1 MSVRTRKFERFFHG
15 SYTPG
20 TSAGVDEWLKKD
32 TSAAGAPTMTTGVD
46 GLKST
51 LAATDEAEVLTFYF
65 GDIKSFDIDDLISAE
80 FILKANTTLAANET
94 LVIGMAGSQ
103 ADDPDA
109 IAQNAWFKI
118 VGAASANT
126 TLLCE
131 SDDGTTDVDDKATGL
146 SLGIVTHKSL
156 MIDFSE
162 GISSRSPP
170 ATSKGKQLHFR
181 ATDANGVLRRVCD
194 HVAFDMSGYTGGLQP
209 FLQLQKASGTGVP
222 AVSLLGVI
230 IEYRLPV

>member
-1 MSVRTRKFERFFHG
+1 MSVRTNTYKRFFHG

-20 TSAGVDEWLKKD
+20 TSAGADEWIKKD
-32 TSAAGAPTMTTGVD
+32 TSAAGAPTMATGVD

-51 LAATDEAEVLTFYF
+51 LAATNEAEVLTFYF

-80 FILKANTTLAANET
+80 FILKANATFGSNET
-94 LVIGMAGSQ
+94 LVIGMAGDQ
-103 ADDPDA
+103 NDDPDA
-109 IAQNAWFKI
+109 ITYNSWFKI
-118 VGAASANT
+118 VGGATANT
-126 TLLCE
+126 ALLCE
-131 SDDGTTDVDDKATGL
+131 SDDNVTDVDDKATGI
-146 SLGIVTHKSL
+146 SLGTTTHKSL
-156 MIDFSE
+156 IIDFSE

-194 HVAFDMSGYTGGLQP
+194 SVAFDMSGYTGGLQP